1 MTKEKRIKLLEK
13 ALEALR
19 AANKGAGLDF
29 DSEAIAKAH
38 DAVLNALRTLENRSV
53 VSI

>member
-19 AANKGAGLDF
+19 AANKGAGLNAE
-29 DSEAIAKAH
+29 SEAIAKAH
-38 DAVLNALRTLENRSV
+38 DQVQHALNLIERGY
-53 VSI
+53 